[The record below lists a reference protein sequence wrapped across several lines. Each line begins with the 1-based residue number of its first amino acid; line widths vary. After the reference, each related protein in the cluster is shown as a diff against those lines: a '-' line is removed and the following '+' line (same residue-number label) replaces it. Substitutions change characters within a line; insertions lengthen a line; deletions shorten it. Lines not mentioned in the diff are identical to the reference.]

1 MAVENFISIQ
11 QTEGYRSYPVED
23 HGKLRY
29 QYFEVPAANV
39 TPAGDAN
46 STASLCL
53 LPPGRVRVLPWLSR
67 VSGGIFGAS
76 RTLDIGHAAYQKRD
90 SAGEAQEAE
99 NLEAFLANLDVSSA
113 TAAVSFGTVLKYDL
127 YSKSGVEVK
136 ARIQGGTWP
145 VNIPLAGFLAYLY
158 E

>member
-1 MAVENFISIQ
+1 MAVENYISIQ
-11 QTEGYRSYPVED
+11 QTEGYRSHPIED
-23 HGKLRY
+23 HGKLRF
-29 QYFEVPAANV
+29 QYFELAAASV
-39 TPAGDAN
+39 TPVGDAN
-46 STASLCL
+46 STATLCL

-90 SAGEAQEAE
+90 SAGEALEAE
-99 NLEAFLANLDVSSA
+99 NLEAFLANLDVS
-113 TAAVSFGTVLKYDL
+113 AAVNAVAFGTVLKYDL

-136 ARIQGGTWP
+136 ARIQGATWT
-145 VNIPLAGFLAYLY
+145 VNIPISWFIAYIY